1 MSFYPKQATAAG
13 PLVNCLG
20 WLQWWATSILIS
32 TMPRHFSLSLSITNT
47 PAAAYNIQPTA
58 TPAFSFPVSTT
69 IPHLTILEFIF
80 GQ

>member
-1 MSFYPKQATAAG
+1 VGYFY
-13 PLVNCLG
+13 LNFDH
-20 WLQWWATSILIS
+20 ATSL
-32 TMPRHFSLSLSITNT
+32 FSLSLSITNT